1 MGRVKLQIKRIENNT
16 NRQVT
21 FSKRRNGLIK
31 KAYELSILCDI
42 DIALIM
48 FSPSGRL
55 SHFSGRR
62 RIEDVLARY
71 VNLPE
76 NDRGGV
82 IQNRE
87 FLIRTLK
94 KLKCENDMAALAN
107 SNIFDPYQMVLSISP
122 TVVNSNVEELQQ
134 EIGRYQQQL
143 QLSEQRLRFLEP
155 DPLGFTSM
163 SDLESCEKFVM
174 EALQRVTA
182 RKEYLLSNHLS
193 SYDPSASSM
202 QMYLQPQQERL
213 PDPYGSEM
221 VQWVPE
227 GATNSGHQIF
237 VGPDPLMDLREH
249 GIYESMAP
257 QGMGLPVDPC
267 TAGCHVSGQHEA
279 SWHQAY
285 TSTELLSALI
295 PSPPYPLIQHPMAPT
310 ELPTMVPQEQLEA
323 TAACSHLPVDDGGA
337 SNNTY
342 DGNAAPVNVFTEKTD
357 IVSVMKSV
365 WGSVHLGWKWQT
377 ILLGTAFLAFLLSAN
392 YIVRSRSGEEEEEE
406 ELVLGACHCPT
417 DLCHP
422 VQIDAAAIGRAFAAL
437 KDYRSDGNKEMVA
450 LGSMNVVCSMT
461 SCYVATGSFSRSA
474 FDYMAGWL
482 PNMAMSATV
491 FLPLLLITPVFKYTP
506 SAILA
511 SIIISAVICHVDY
524 QAALLIWKIDKLDF
538 VACTGACLGVMFVSV
553 ETGLLIAVCISFVK
567 IPHQAT
573 RPRIALLGNLP

>member
-94 KLKCENDMAALAN
+94 KLKCENDMAALTN
-107 SNIFDPYQMVLSISP
+107 P

-143 QLSEQRLRFLEP
+143 QLSEQRLRFFEP
-155 DPLGFTSM
+155 DPLSFTSM

-182 RKEYLLSNHLS
+182 RKEYLLTNHLS

-202 QMYLQPQQERL
+202 QMYLQPQQEPL

-221 VQWVPE
+221 VQWVAE
-227 GATNSGHQIF
+227 GATNSGHQLF
-237 VGPDPLMDLREH
+237 VGSDPLMDLREH
-249 GIYESMAP
+249 GLYESMAP
-257 QGMGLPVDPC
+257 QGMGLSVDPC

-310 ELPTMVPQEQLEA
+310 ELPTMVPQEQMEA
-323 TAACSHLPVDDGGA
+323 TAACSHLPLDDGGA

-342 DGNAAPVNVFTEKTD
+342 DRNAAPVIQGDGHCESAFC
-357 IVSVMKSV
+357 
-365 WGSVHLGWKWQT
+365 
-377 ILLGTAFLAFLLSAN
+377 TAPT
-392 YIVRSRSGEEEEEE
+392 R
-406 ELVLGACHCPT
+406 CPT
-417 DLCHP
+417 RKRLVREFTD
-422 VQIDAAAIGRAFAAL
+422 AL
-437 KDYRSDGNKEMVA
+437 KK
-450 LGSMNVVCSMT
+450 
-461 SCYVATGSFSRSA
+461 
-474 FDYMAGWL
+474 
-482 PNMAMSATV
+482 TV
-491 FLPLLLITPVFKYTP
+491 FADDPLRQYKDQSGSRKFMLGLRFLFPIFDWGRGYNLNSSFLPQWIYQPW
-506 SAILA
+506 A
-511 SIIISAVICHVDY
+511 SE
-524 QAALLIWKIDKLDF
+524 
-538 VACTGACLGVMFVSV
+538 
-553 ETGLLIAVCISFVK
+553 ET
-567 IPHQAT
+567 
-573 RPRIALLGNLP
+573 

>member
-1 MGRVKLQIKRIENNT
+1 ADKEDREQHQSASDLLQASQWPHQE
-16 NRQVT
+16 
-21 FSKRRNGLIK
+21 GLR
-31 KAYELSILCDI
+31 ALHPLRHRHRPHHVLS
-42 DIALIM
+42 
-48 FSPSGRL
+48 SGRL

-107 SNIFDPYQMVLSISP
+107 P

-342 DGNAAPVNVFTEKTD
+342 DGNAAPVNVMFGYTKPY
-357 IVSVMKSV
+357 IQAKKKKSLFWV
-365 WGSVHLGWKWQT
+365 
-377 ILLGTAFLAFLLSAN
+377 
-392 YIVRSRSGEEEEEE
+392 
-406 ELVLGACHCPT
+406 P
-417 DLCHP
+417 
-422 VQIDAAAIGRAFAAL
+422 AIA
-437 KDYRSDGNKEMVA
+437 
-450 LGSMNVVCSMT
+450 
-461 SCYVATGSFSRSA
+461 
-474 FDYMAGWL
+474 
-482 PNMAMSATV
+482 P
-491 FLPLLLITPVFKYTP
+491 P
-506 SAILA
+506 
-511 SIIISAVICHVDY
+511 ICVTLY
-524 QAALLIWKIDKLDF
+524 KL
-538 VACTGACLGVMFVSV
+538 
-553 ETGLLIAVCISFVK
+553 
-567 IPHQAT
+567 
-573 RPRIALLGNLP
+573 